1 MKYMEA
7 SKDTDVSKLDYM
19 IVRST
24 VSNQLFCVIAV
35 DKKLRPLFAD
45 TTDVS
50 LEVAVDRMELLN
62 TLRSTR
68 DSDPT
73 LST

>member
-35 DKKLRPLFAD
+35 DKNLRPLFAD